1 MFGVGALDADST
13 VVRYGLIGE
22 AERRRLREY
31 GAVGEALCY
40 VYSAEGRLID
50 HPINARVMSAPLE
63 AVLAAPIRVM
73 AAGGAAKIDA
83 LRGAARLLKPTTL
96 VTDETT
102 ARALVAAADAGAKA
116 R

>member
-1 MFGVGALDADST
+1 MT
-13 VVRYGLIGE
+13 VVRFGLVGE
-22 AERRRLREY
+22 AERLRLCEY

-50 HPINARVMSAPLE
+50 HPINERVMSAPLE
-63 AVLAAPIRVM
+63 AVVAAPIRVM
-73 AAGGAAKIDA
+73 AGGGVAKVEA
-83 LRGAARLLKPTTL
+83 LRGAARLLKPTML

-102 ARALVAAADAGAKA
+102 ARTLIAAEAGAKG